1 MKRKD
6 KNPFVPS
13 SESELIDR
21 YISQLEQK
29 EKATRTVKFK
39 PRYKRRHRF
48 LLPFSLCLV
57 ALVAVFALFYF
68 KVIPSPE
75 ELFLGEDTPAQSFE
89 IESNISSDSL
99 LDNTEE
105 SEAEKSPA
113 ALNRPSKIYGVTLEE
128 DKDFKLADAGNEF
141 VSISS
146 DLQQKGF
153 TAAFIKLNSPS
164 GLITDTKEGKNAI
177 ESAAKATHEKA
188 ITLYGIV
195 DVKELVKND
204 PTNSQS
210 VLTINNKLEE
220 LCNIE
225 GLDGIMTTGVEKEN
239 ADTDFREYIATG
251 SLGGFDNYRKNR
263 LTSLVKKMGDT
274 VRNTNDSLLF
284 GLVCDD
290 VYTTNQTSESKMDVK
305 SDTELLKD
313 KNADVLD
320 WMEKAYFDIVFVRAD
335 TPTTSKD
342 KPFETVAKWW
352 DDKAP
357 ASCDLAFMLSS
368 SLAGEGKGDWSNPDQ
383 LGRQL
388 SILNDLGRFTFCFD
402 SYSALNSDH
411 SGGAELVYK
420 YLLGGISEDYIMRE
434 LSITSP
440 QKTDY
445 QSFEKTTQIIGASDP
460 NFPLLLNGEEVKRTK
475 DGYFSLDLDLKVGKN
490 TFTFTHKGTTKT
502 YNVTYRYVVIK
513 DYSPSSALKLD
524 GGSSIIVKATARTG
538 STVKATLNG
547 KTITLQ
553 LTEGEQDS
561 AFSTYSGGI
570 TLPAGESKDKNLG
583 KIKFTG
589 THNGVTENFTG
600 GSITIKKKKIIP
612 SSKPTSTGG
621 SNQGGGSSNQGGGS
635 YAGVGNNLIAEVVK
649 YQTETFDGDVLN
661 DLSQPYNNYLPK
673 GTVDYCSENTIYD
686 TGSGNSYR
694 LLRYGKRVYTS
705 SSNIKTYKG
714 TLPSKNSISL
724 KSLTTSGSRTK
735 LTLKTTW
742 KAPFKLEYLPQ
753 KYQAKTGSARG
764 TITSATFNYIEITFC
779 YASSLSGSFGDI
791 SSSPVFSR
799 AQIIKNTSDYT
810 LRLYL
815 KKTGYFYGWTANY
828 DSSGNLVFE
837 FLNPAKAT
845 KANNAYGGRLDS
857 ITIAIDAGHGGS
869 DPGAVGAV
877 ASLNEANRNLLL
889 AQKVKSKLESIGAKV
904 VMTRTSNTSLTSD
917 QRILKV
923 KNAKPNLAVSIHRNS
938 STSSSANGFGAYYFN
953 PYTKLAADKIKNA
966 TADKNAYKREFTSW
980 HVFYM
985 SRISDCPVVLTE
997 NGFMSNSTD
1006 FGNMKSD
1013 AWNDKCADAIVEG
1026 IVDYFLAIG

>member
-13 SESELIDR
+13 SESELIDQ

-29 EKATRTVKFK
+29 EKSTRTAKIK

-48 LLPFSLCLV
+48 LLPFSLGLV
-57 ALVAVFALFYF
+57 ALLVVFALFYF
-68 KVIPSPE
+68 KVIPNPLEMFSDD
-75 ELFLGEDTPAQSFE
+75 DTPAQSFE
-89 IESNISSDSL
+89 IESNISSL
-99 LDNTEE
+99 PDNTEE
-105 SEAEKSPA
+105 TETEKSPA

-128 DKDFKLADAGNEF
+128 GKDFKLADAGNEF
-141 VSISS
+141 VSIST

-153 TAAFIKLNSPS
+153 TVAFVKLNSDI
-164 GLITDTKEGKNAI
+164 GLITDTEEGKKAI
-177 ESAAKATHEKA
+177 EAAAKATHEKA
-188 ITLYGIV
+188 ISLFGIV
-195 DVKELVKND
+195 DVKALVTKD
-204 PTNSQS
+204 PTDPQS
-210 VLTINNKLEE
+210 VSTINNKLKE
-220 LCNIE
+220 LCNLE

-251 SLGGFDNYRKNR
+251 SLGGFDNYQKNR
-263 LTSLVKKMGDT
+263 LTSLVKNMGDT
-274 VRNTNDSLLF
+274 VRNTNDAVLF
-284 GLVCDD
+284 GLICDD
-290 VYTTNQTSESKMDVK
+290 VYATSETTEGGMKVK

-313 KNADVLD
+313 KNADVLK
-320 WMEKAYFDIVFVRAD
+320 WMEKAYFDIVFVTAD
-335 TPTTSKD
+335 TPTTSAD
-342 KPFETVAKWW
+342 KPFETVVKWW
-352 DDKAP
+352 DENAP
-357 ASCDLAFMLSS
+357 TSCDLAFMLSS
-368 SLAGEGKGDWSNPDQ
+368 SLAVEGKDDWSNPDQ

-388 SILNDLGRFTFCFD
+388 SILNEIKRFVFCFD

-411 SGGAELVYK
+411 TGGAELVYK

-513 DYSPSSALKLD
+513 DYSPTSALKLD

-561 AFSTYSGGI
+561 DFSTYSGGI
-570 TLPAGESKDKNLG
+570 TLPSGESKDKNLG
-583 KIKFTG
+583 NIKFTG
-589 THNGVTENFTG
+589 THSGVTESFTG
-600 GSITIKKKKIIP
+600 GSITVKKKKVVA
-612 SSKPTSTGG
+612 SSKPNSTGGG
-621 SNQGGGSSNQGGGS
+621 SNQGGGGSNQGGGD

-714 TLPSKNSISL
+714 TLPSKNTISL
-724 KSLTTSGSRTK
+724 KSLTTSGSHTK
-735 LTLKTTW
+735 LTLKTNW
-742 KAPFKLEYLPQ
+742 KAPFKLNYLPQ
-753 KYQAKTGSARG
+753 KYQSKTGSERG

-779 YASSLSGSFGDI
+779 YASALSGSFDDI

-815 KKTGYFYGWTANY
+815 KKTGYFYGWTASY

-877 ASLNEANRNLLL
+877 ASLSEANRNLLL
-889 AQKVKSKLESIGAKV
+889 AQKVEAKLKSIGAKV

-953 PYTKLAADKIKNA
+953 PYTKMAADKIKNA
-966 TADKNAYKREFTSW
+966 TANKNTYNREFTSW

-1006 FGNMKSD
+1006 FTNMKSD
-1013 AWNDKCADAIVEG
+1013 PWNDKCADAIVKG